1 MGDRTKLKSI
11 GPYAAA
17 LSVIIGHA
25 SQNRDDIKPADF
37 AKSEYFRGTAMSEVQ
52 LNQIGQ
58 LAKDFKKMC
67 LYGFT
72 STSRF
77 RNVAETF
84 AYEDPEAG
92 L

>member
-1 MGDRTKLKSI
+1 
-11 GPYAAA
+11 
-17 LSVIIGHA
+17 
-25 SQNRDDIKPADF
+25 
-37 AKSEYFRGTAMSEVQ
+37 MSEVQ
-52 LNQIGQ
+52 LNQIRQ
-58 LAKDFKKMC
+58 LAKDFNKMC

-92 L
+92 LQRVLIHIFWKYKKAHYYMNKGSFEHEEEILLYDG